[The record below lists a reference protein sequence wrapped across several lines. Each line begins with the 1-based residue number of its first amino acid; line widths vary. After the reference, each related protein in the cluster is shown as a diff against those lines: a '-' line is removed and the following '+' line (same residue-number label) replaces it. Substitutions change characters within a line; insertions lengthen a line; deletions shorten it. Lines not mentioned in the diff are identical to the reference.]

1 MLLSHTPSGAAA
13 PDYIFCA
20 LLPQGQQ
27 HQPATRTG
35 ERRVCPNPCGSICP
49 LQAGACVAPP
59 ALPERL
65 AVVLRLSATLQQL
78 LTAGL
83 PQRGCLICRN

>member
-13 PDYIFCA
+13 PDMIFCA
-20 LLPQGQQ
+20 LLPAGQQ
-27 HQPATRTG
+27 HQPATRAG
-35 ERRVCPNPCGSICP
+35 ALRVCPHPCGSICP

-59 ALPERL
+59 ALPARL
-65 AVVLRLSATLQQL
+65 TLMLSLSATLEQL

-83 PQRGCLICRN
+83 PERGCVICRN

>member
-20 LLPQGQQ
+20 LLPAGQQ
-27 HQPATRTG
+27 HQPATRNG
-35 ERRVCPNPCGSICP
+35 IRCVCPHPCGNICP
-49 LQAGACVAPP
+49 LQTGACVMPP
-59 ALPERL
+59 PLPARL
-65 AVVLRLSATLQQL
+65 ALMLNLSATLHHL

-83 PQRGCLICRN
+83 PERGCIICRN